1 MSDINFKLD
10 LAIDDFKK
18 AAQQATQ
25 ATKELSK
32 DFQKNTG
39 NMSQSWNVFAGSI
52 SADVFKKALNAVVG
66 IFGTAISEAAN
77 AEESVNNLNI
87 ALRQSGNYSK
97 QTSQELQDFA
107 SELQKITIYSDDTV
121 MGVIST
127 LEALTDLDKDG
138 LKATTK
144 TVIDFAS
151 KYGKSTEEASTM
163 VARALEGNTVAFN
176 KMGIKI
182 KEGSTQ
188 SERLKNVMDALSG
201 SAGAAEAKVN
211 TFSGEMAKLKNQV
224 GEAYEKLGGFITN
237 SDVVRGSI
245 ELAAKSFVGFVG
257 VIENVGNFVSKNSDY
272 FIALGIGIA
281 AAVTPIALI
290 TGAIQAV
297 TIATAAWNAVLA
309 LNPVYWVALGVAG
322 LIAGIVLLIRKW
334 DEVKLATLNFAKTT
348 LEALLPLQG
357 ALNKLFGLDV
367 SVLNSGLDSINK
379 KIKETKDILAKKNE
393 SVIDSKS
400 TEEAKKEADEQARI
414 AKNKAEMRAA
424 TERKSQAELAQIRK
438 DAASQE
444 ANEQL
449 ALQNS
454 LASENSKYLDEKRL
468 REINALTVSQQEKD
482 AIIIADIEK
491 RNAERIAELEAVQ
504 FQESEKLRIQ
514 TEAEL
519 AKAKMTED
527 TAARNKAVEEANAKA
542 KIAQINLSNKQQLDM
557 LKLRHSNENELE
569 NKRVETQKQ
578 IDANKIANQ
587 RDTFSTIATLS
598 QSNNKVLASIG
609 KAAAMTQIAI
619 DTPVAIGKALAAFPP
634 PFNFVAAGLVGTA
647 MAVQAAKVAGLN
659 FETGGI
665 VPGNSFTGDNVSANV
680 NSGEMILNR
689 QQQAQLFAQANGES
703 SSSGSVLSAINNLAD
718 RIANMEIKLY
728 TSDSNIALATS
739 RGVMDGVILG
749 SSR

>member
-66 IFGTAISEAAN
+66 IFGTAISEAAK

>member
-1 MSDINFKLD
+1 
-10 LAIDDFKK
+10 
-18 AAQQATQ
+18 
-25 ATKELSK
+25 
-32 DFQKNTG
+32 
-39 NMSQSWNVFAGSI
+39 
-52 SADVFKKALNAVVG
+52 
-66 IFGTAISEAAN
+66 
-77 AEESVNNLNI
+77 
-87 ALRQSGNYSK
+87 
-97 QTSQELQDFA
+97 
-107 SELQKITIYSDDTV
+107 
-121 MGVIST
+121 
-127 LEALTDLDKDG
+127 
-138 LKATTK
+138 
-144 TVIDFAS
+144 
-151 KYGKSTEEASTM
+151 
-163 VARALEGNTVAFN
+163 
-176 KMGIKI
+176 
-182 KEGSTQ
+182 
-188 SERLKNVMDALSG
+188 MDALSG